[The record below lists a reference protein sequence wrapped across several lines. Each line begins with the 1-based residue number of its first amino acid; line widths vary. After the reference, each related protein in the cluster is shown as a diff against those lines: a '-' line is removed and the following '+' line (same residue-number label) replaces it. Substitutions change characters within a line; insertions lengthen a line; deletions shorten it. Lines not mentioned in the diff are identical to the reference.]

1 MDNSLLIGLSRQAAL
16 RRELDVVANN
26 IANIGT
32 NGYKSQRM
40 AFQEYVM
47 PVARSDDFP
56 RSDRRLSYVQD
67 RGTWQD
73 FKTGPMQVTDNPL
86 DMAINGS
93 GFFVIDTPQGER
105 YTRDGSFQVN
115 TAGQLVTASGAPV
128 MTTEGVL
135 QLAENETDLS
145 IGADGTITTNAG
157 ARGRIRLVDV
167 PNPQNLTSDGS
178 NLFQSPTPVAE
189 MGAGEVR
196 LEQGA
201 LEKSNVEPVLE
212 ISRMMELTRSYQ
224 SISSLMQRSEQMRS
238 TAIERLSDIPA

>member
-1 MDNSLLIGLSRQAAL
+1 MDNSLLIGLSRQSAL

-32 NGYKSQRM
+32 NGYKQQRM

-47 PVARSDDFP
+47 PVARADDFP
-56 RSDRRLSYVQD
+56 FKDKRLSYVQD

-73 FKTGPMQVTDNPL
+73 FRSGSLQVTDNPL
-86 DMAINGS
+86 DMAVNGE
-93 GFFVIDTPQGER
+93 GFFVVDTAEGER
-105 YTRDGSFQVN
+105 YTRDGAFQLDVN
-115 TAGQLVTASGAPV
+115 GRLVTASGEPV
-128 MTTEGVL
+128 LTTEGVL

-145 IGADGTITTNAG
+145 IGPDGTVSTNAG
-157 ARGRIRLVDV
+157 ARGRIRLVNVD
-167 PNPQNLTSDGS
+167 NPQNLVADGG
-178 NLFQSPTPVAE
+178 NLLRSPTPVTE
-189 MGAGEVR
+189 LGLGQVR

-201 LEKSNVEPVLE
+201 LEKSNVEPVME